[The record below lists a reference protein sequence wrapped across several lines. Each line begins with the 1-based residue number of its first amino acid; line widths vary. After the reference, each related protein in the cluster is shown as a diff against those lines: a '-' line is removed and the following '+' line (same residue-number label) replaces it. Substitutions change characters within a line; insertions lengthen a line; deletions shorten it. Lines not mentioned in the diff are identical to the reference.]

1 MWGVKKYLFD
11 LLLKVDD
18 KLDLYNEHESESRN
32 FSFVLYK
39 RKEGGGGEGGFWVGD
54 ERINNTGCPRKNV
67 GGLGGSASYRDQICV
82 KKSVFNFSRGKMF
95 FFSNMLKMC

>member
-39 RKEGGGGEGGFWVGD
+39 RKEGGGGEGGFWVGG
-54 ERINNTGCPRKNV
+54 ER
-67 GGLGGSASYRDQICV
+67 
-82 KKSVFNFSRGKMF
+82 
-95 FFSNMLKMC
+95 